1 MIDCMDFATVVRERR
16 SIRKFK
22 NQDLPDED
30 ILELINLAAH
40 APSAGN
46 HQMWHFLV
54 VKNQEIKEKMSQLV
68 AREVNELV
76 QRVNA
81 QPDRDPK
88 KAAAWFARAPVV
100 IAVSTEKYRTAI
112 DNLLFQAGYSDLE
125 VDSLRCRPD
134 LQSIGAV
141 IQTLLLAAHFKGYGG
156 CWLTGPMVARPA
168 LEELLGIC
176 PPRSLAAIL
185 VLGWPDQVPS
195 PKTIRPLEEITAFIR

>member
-1 MIDCMDFATVVRERR
+1 MDFATVVRERR

-22 NQDLPDED
+22 NQDIPDEN

-40 APSAGN
+40 APSSGN
-46 HQMWHFLV
+46 YQMWHFLV
-54 VKNQEIKEKMSQLV
+54 IKNQEIKEKMSQLV
-68 AREVNELV
+68 ADKVDELV
-76 QRVNA
+76 RRVNA

-88 KAAAWFARAPVV
+88 RAVAWFTRAPVV
-100 IAVSTEKYRTAI
+100 IAVSTEKYRTTI
-112 DNLLFQAGYSDLE
+112 DNLLFHAGYSELE

-168 LEELLGIC
+168 LEELLGIK
-176 PPRSLAAIL
+176 PPRSLAAI
-185 VLGWPDQVPS
+185 VALGWPDQVP
-195 PKTIRPLEEITAFIR
+195 PTKTIRPLEEIAAFIR